1 MEHGTG
7 RVEKSC
13 RRKIKKENISP
24 GQALFFLLIPINT
37 CFPSAVPTNN
47 KIFLSF
53 SEIGIIMRI
62 FLVNFIH
69 TSAGQ
74 SYNADFVLL
83 TQETFPTSHE
93 IYKRIKS
100 AAVERGLHVHG
111 PILWTGITE
120 LNESDEQQFNHEE
133 E

>member
-1 MEHGTG
+1 MCGE
-7 RVEKSC
+7 
-13 RRKIKKENISP
+13 SP
-24 GQALFFLLIPINT
+24 A
-37 CFPSAVPTNN
+37 NN
-47 KIFLSF
+47 KFFLSF
-53 SEIGIIMRI
+53 SQIGIMRI

-93 IYKRIKS
+93 IYKRIKL

-120 LNESDEQQFNHEE
+120 LNEGDEQQFNREE

>member
-1 MEHGTG
+1 MQ
-7 RVEKSC
+7 K
-13 RRKIKKENISP
+13 KNKKEIFP
-24 GQALFFLLIPINT
+24 RVALFFVLIQTGT
-37 CFPSAVPTNN
+37 CFPGVVSANN

-53 SEIGIIMRI
+53 SEIGIIMRT

-120 LNESDEQQFNHEE
+120 LTESDNQQFNREE

>member
-1 MEHGTG
+1 M
-7 RVEKSC
+7 
-13 RRKIKKENISP
+13 NP
-24 GQALFFLLIPINT
+24 
-37 CFPSAVPTNN
+37 PTN

-53 SEIGIIMRI
+53 SEIGIIMRT

-83 TQETFPTSHE
+83 KQETFPTSHE

-120 LNESDEQQFNHEE
+120 LTDSDNQQFNREE

>member
-1 MEHGTG
+1 MTQGSAESCLPVLPDHFHILRP
-7 RVEKSC
+7 RVRS
-13 RRKIKKENISP
+13 RSL
-24 GQALFFLLIPINT
+24 A
-37 CFPSAVPTNN
+37 NN

-74 SYNADFVLL
+74 SYNADFVLMK
-83 TQETFPTSHE
+83 QETFPTSRE

-120 LNESDEQQFNHEE
+120 LNESDEQQFNREE

>member
-1 MEHGTG
+1 
-7 RVEKSC
+7 
-13 RRKIKKENISP
+13 
-24 GQALFFLLIPINT
+24 
-37 CFPSAVPTNN
+37 
-47 KIFLSF
+47 
-53 SEIGIIMRI
+53 MRI

-100 AAVERGLHVHG
+100 AAVEREATCPRTYIVDRDHRVK
-111 PILWTGITE
+111 
-120 LNESDEQQFNHEE
+120 
-133 E
+133 

>member
-1 MEHGTG
+1 MQ
-7 RVEKSC
+7 
-13 RRKIKKENISP
+13 KENKKGNISQ
-24 GQALFFLLIPINT
+24 GHTHFFIVRNKSHPDAWQK
-37 CFPSAVPTNN
+37 PVTN
-47 KIFLSF
+47 KFFLSF
-53 SEIGIIMRI
+53 SEIGIMRT

-120 LNESDEQQFNHEE
+120 LSESDEQQFSREE

>member
-1 MEHGTG
+1 MQVLKINLLTKSKTKYGKESYNTG
-7 RVEKSC
+7 NVCWTTNKINYRRV
-13 RRKIKKENISP
+13 NP
-24 GQALFFLLIPINT
+24 
-37 CFPSAVPTNN
+37 PTN

-53 SEIGIIMRI
+53 SEIGIIMRT

-83 TQETFPTSHE
+83 TQETFPTSRE

-120 LNESDEQQFNHEE
+120 LTESDNQQFNREE